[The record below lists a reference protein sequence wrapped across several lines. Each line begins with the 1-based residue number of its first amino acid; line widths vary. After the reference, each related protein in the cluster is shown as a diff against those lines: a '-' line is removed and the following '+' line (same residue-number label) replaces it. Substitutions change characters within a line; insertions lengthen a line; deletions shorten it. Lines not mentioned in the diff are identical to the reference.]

1 MGALGLG
8 ERAPPATT
16 GILSMDGIERA
27 SFGQLGSQAVDL
39 YALRNRR
46 GHVLKVMT
54 YGATVTELHVPDREG
69 HLADVVLGFESLQQ
83 YVDHRAFFG
92 ATVGRVANRIRDG
105 AFVLEGE
112 RHELSRTDGAHHL
125 HGGRRGWDRAV
136 WRAFPNVTPR
146 GRCLEL
152 AYTSEDGEE
161 GYPGRV
167 EARVGYTLTD
177 DDELIVE
184 MRAETDRT
192 TIINMAHH
200 AYWNL
205 GGPEAADVL
214 DHEVALH
221 AQAFTPGDPV
231 VPVGHVQSVTGTPF
245 DFTTPKPVGRDVERV
260 GDTPRGFDH
269 NWVVDGP
276 PGQLRPVAE
285 VYHPGS
291 GRVMSLEADAP
302 GVQFY
307 TGNFLDGAL
316 SGKGRRYGQRAGLC
330 LETQAFPNAINVP
343 AWAEQVILRP
353 GHAYR
358 HDMVHRF
365 SVR

>member
-1 MGALGLG
+1 
-8 ERAPPATT
+8 
-16 GILSMDGIERA
+16 MDGIERA
-27 SFGQLGSQAVDL
+27 TFGQLGSQQVDL
-39 YALRNRR
+39 YTLRNRR
-46 GHVLKVMT
+46 GHMLKIT
-54 YGATVTELHVPDREG
+54 SYGATLTELHLPDREER
-69 HLADVVLGFESLQQ
+69 LSNVVLGFESLAE
-83 YVDHRAFFG
+83 YVEHRAFFG

-105 AFVLEGE
+105 VFVLEGE
-112 RHELSRTDGAHHL
+112 RHEVARTDGAHHL

-136 WRAFPNVTPR
+136 WRAIAHTTPS
-146 GRCLEL
+146 GPCLEL

-167 EARVGYTLTD
+167 EARVAYTLTD
-177 DDELIVE
+177 DDELFVE

-200 AYWNL
+200 TYWNL
-205 GGPEAADVL
+205 GGPQVADIL
-214 DHEVALH
+214 DHEVVLR

-231 VPVGHVQSVTGTPF
+231 VPVGQVQAVAGTPF
-245 DFTTPKPVGRDVERV
+245 DFTKPKPVGRDVEGV
-260 GDTPRGFDH
+260 GDSPRGFDH

-285 VYHPGS
+285 VYHPAS

-307 TGNFLDGAL
+307 SGNFLDGSL
-316 SGKGRRYGQRAGLC
+316 TGQGRRYGQRAGLC

-353 GHAYR
+353 GFTYR
-358 HDMVHRF
+358 HNMVHRF